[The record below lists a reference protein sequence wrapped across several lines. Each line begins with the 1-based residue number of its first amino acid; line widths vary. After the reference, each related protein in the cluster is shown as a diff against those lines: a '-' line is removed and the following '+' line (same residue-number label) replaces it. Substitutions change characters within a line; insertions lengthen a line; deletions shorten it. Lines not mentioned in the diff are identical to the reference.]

1 MTVTEEPLTERG
13 SHWATVAEE
22 IGAATRPHAA
32 AHDRDGDFVH
42 GAFAMLRARGV
53 TAMLVPEEFGGPG
66 ATHSETC
73 DLLRVLGQSCGATA
87 VTLSMHSHLVAAQ
100 VWRHLHG
107 QDASGV
113 LTRVAGEGLVLVSTG
128 AADWVS
134 SYGKA
139 ERADGGYVVSARKM
153 PSSGA
158 PVGDVAVTS
167 FPLGDDEVVHC
178 SVPMNAPGVSIEE
191 TWDTLGMRATGS
203 HTVVFDEV
211 FVPDAAVSLIRPAGA
226 WHPIWN
232 VVIGAALPLVLS
244 AYVGI
249 AEAAVDVAVAQV
261 RGRSDEDHVVALV
274 GEMHNQLTIATDAV
288 DAMVRIADD
297 LRFDNTDDIAV
308 AMLTRKSIAA
318 EALVETVRRAIDVVG
333 GAGYSRHLPLER
345 HLRDVLGC
353 SFHPLPLHKQV
364 RFTGRVLLGASPV

>member
-1 MTVTEEPLTERG
+1 MTVTDEQETTRH
-13 SHWATVAEE
+13 SSWAEIAEE
-22 IGAATRPHAA
+22 VGAAIAPRAA
-32 AHDRDGDFVH
+32 EHDRDGRFVH
-42 GAFAMLRARGV
+42 DAFDLLRARGV
-53 TAMLVPEEFGGPG
+53 PAMQVPEDLGGPG
-66 ATHSETC
+66 ARHSETC
-73 DLLRVLGQSCGATA
+73 ELLRILGRSCGATA

-107 QDASGV
+107 QDAAGV
-113 LTRVAGEGLVLVSTG
+113 LTRVAEDGLILVSTG

-134 SYGKA
+134 SYGSA
-139 ERADGGYVVSARKM
+139 TPCDGGYVVSARKM

-167 FPLGDDEVVHC
+167 FPLGDDQVLHC

-211 FVPDAAVSLIRPAGA
+211 FVPDAAVSLVRPAGV

-249 AEAAVDVAVAQV
+249 AEAAVDVAVEQV

-353 SFHPLPLHKQV
+353 GFHPLPAHKQV
-364 RFTGRVLLGASPV
+364 RFTGRVLLGSSPV